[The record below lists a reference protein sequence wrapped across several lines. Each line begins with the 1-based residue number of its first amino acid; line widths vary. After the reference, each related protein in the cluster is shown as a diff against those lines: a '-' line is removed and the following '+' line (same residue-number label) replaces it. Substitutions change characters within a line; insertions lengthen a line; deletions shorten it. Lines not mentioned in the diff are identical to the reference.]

1 MHQNQKIY
9 NLQQI
14 AQVKNQNKH
23 QIMKKIT
30 ILFISFL
37 LFACSQNPI
46 TGRKQ
51 FTLLPD
57 DQMNTMALQEYQQ
70 FLTDNKTKVV
80 PSGADAE
87 MVKRVGAK
95 ISAAVTEYMTQI
107 GMADKMKSYSWEFN
121 VVKDSVANAWCMP
134 GGKVVVYTG
143 LLPIT
148 KTEAGLAV
156 VMGHEISH
164 AIASHGNERMSAQM
178 LQELGFSAL
187 DVAMANKPEKTRCLF
202 ESAVGMGAEL
212 GIMLPFSRR
221 QESEADR
228 MGLIFMAMAGYD
240 PNEAV
245 NFWTRMA
252 VQSGGKSVPEFLST
266 HPSDETRINDI
277 QTKYLPE
284 AMKYYKH

>member
-1 MHQNQKIY
+1 MEVLRAASGWLDLGLADEALVELNE
-9 NLQQI
+9 LPFEQQTNRD
-14 AQVKNQNKH
+14 V
-23 QIMKKIT
+23 
-30 ILFISFL
+30 L
-37 LFACSQNPI
+37 
-46 TGRKQ
+46 
-51 FTLLPD
+51 
-57 DQMNTMALQEYQQ
+57 E
-70 FLTDNKTKVV
+70 
-80 PSGADAE
+80 
-87 MVKRVGAK
+87 
-95 ISAAVTEYMTQI
+95 
-107 GMADKMKSYSWEFN
+107 
-121 VVKDSVANAWCMP
+121 
-134 GGKVVVYTG
+134 

-187 DVAMANKPEKTRCLF
+187 DVAMANKPEKTRSIF

-252 VQSGGKSVPEFLST
+252 VQSGGQSVPEFLST

-284 AMKYYKH
+284 AMKYYKK